1 LVNQSL
7 GWNTAITPHQVPA
20 AFCQKKL
27 STAPNKS
34 KLVFKKN
41 VMKIQ
46 RIAIAVTV
54 FNLVIMS
61 MLLAKL
67 NIATAQTQPK
77 KLQVLRGSGLEIVDS
92 LGKIRASISF
102 HEAVEKDGIIYPAGI
117 LLRLID
123 SKGQPSIKIDAA
135 EDGAGISLSN
145 ELQGYV
151 QILAKE
157 SGGLFKIKNA
167 DGKEQVIKP

>member
-1 LVNQSL
+1 VN
-7 GWNTAITPHQVPA
+7 
-20 AFCQKKL
+20 
-27 STAPNKS
+27 
-34 KLVFKKN
+34 
-41 VMKIQ
+41 IQ

-54 FNLVIMS
+54 VNLILMV
-61 MLLAKL
+61 MLLTKM
-67 NIATAQTQPK
+67 NFATAQPEQK

-102 HEAVEKDGIIYPAGI
+102 HSAVEKDGVTYPAGI

-123 SKGQPSIKIDAA
+123 SRGQPSVKIGAA
-135 EDGAGISLSN
+135 EDGGGLSLAN
-145 ELQGYV
+145 ESDGYI

-157 SGGLFKIKNA
+157 SGGFLKIKNP